1 MIIWLASY
9 PKSGNTWV
17 RLFLK
22 SYLSKRKGEFSIN
35 QKPEDEFI
43 INKFPSKNILQEMKI
58 DHNNFFEIAQ
68 NWVTVQERINLN
80 NKLNFLKTHNA
91 MCTIHKSKFTN
102 KENTLGAI
110 YIVRDPRDVAISF
123 SHHFGISLVKIV
135 DNMLDE
141 YHTIFENDFKNRTN
155 GPGSTLISSWGN
167 HYNSWKNY
175 NLCEVLIIRYED
187 LINKTKDKFC
197 EIVSYLNKLHKIEVD
212 KAKILECIQLTKFV
226 NLQSLEKKYG
236 FEDKTLSKNF
246 FRKGEIGSWKKE
258 LDIDLST
265 KIEKY
270 FKKEMEELNYL

>member
-1 MIIWLASY
+1 M
-9 PKSGNTWV
+9 
-17 RLFLK
+17 
-22 SYLSKRKGEFSIN
+22 
-35 QKPEDEFI
+35 
-43 INKFPSKNILQEMKI
+43 
-58 DHNNFFEIAQ
+58 
-68 NWVTVQERINLN
+68 
-80 NKLNFLKTHNA
+80 
-91 MCTIHKSKFTN
+91 
-102 KENTLGAI
+102 
-110 YIVRDPRDVAISF
+110 
-123 SHHFGISLVKIV
+123 
-135 DNMLDE
+135 
-141 YHTIFENDFKNRTN
+141 
-155 GPGSTLISSWGN
+155 GN

-197 EIVSYLNKLHKIEVD
+197 DIVSYLNKLHKIEVD

-270 FKKEMEELNYL
+270 FKKEMEELGYL